1 MADRTKKALP
11 GLDPSNA
18 RTALGIESKA
28 VFKYTYYLGSLLN
41 QNFEILIFSG
51 VEACKG

>member
-11 GLDPSNA
+11 GIVPNNA

-28 VFKYTYYLGSLLN
+28 EYKYTYYLGSQISAN
-41 QNFEILIFSG
+41 IEILIFSG
-51 VEACKG
+51 VEACIE